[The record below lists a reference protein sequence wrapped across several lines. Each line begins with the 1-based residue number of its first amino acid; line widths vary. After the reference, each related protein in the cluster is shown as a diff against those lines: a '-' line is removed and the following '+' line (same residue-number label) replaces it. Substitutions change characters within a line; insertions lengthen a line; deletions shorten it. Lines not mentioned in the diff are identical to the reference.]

1 MHPSEAT
8 RSTELADA
16 AEQPPI
22 PLEGSADVADSSL
35 EQDLLT
41 LASGKRSST
50 LMKRL
55 KHYHNLIAYP
65 EAAST
70 DFCLQY
76 EE

>member
-1 MHPSEAT
+1 MHPSDAT

-16 AEQPPI
+16 AEQPPV
-22 PLEGSADVADSSL
+22 PMEGFADVADSSL
-35 EQDLLT
+35 DPDLLT
-41 LASGKRSST
+41 LASGQRSSA

-55 KHYHNLIAYP
+55 KHYRSFIAYP

-76 EE
+76 Q